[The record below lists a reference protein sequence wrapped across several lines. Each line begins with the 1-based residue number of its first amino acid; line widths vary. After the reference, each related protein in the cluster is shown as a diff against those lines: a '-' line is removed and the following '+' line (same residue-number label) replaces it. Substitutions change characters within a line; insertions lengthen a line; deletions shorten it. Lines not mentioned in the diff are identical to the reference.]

1 MNEYKQKLLEN
12 LKGIINKVQGSVEL
26 DVKRQNDLI
35 NKPISE
41 IKSLLPE
48 DQNIYANLRENAI
61 NRIQELKHLYSAPF
75 FVRCEIELLSNKEK
89 RVLYFAKHHFTEEK
103 IYSWI
108 APIATIRFEKPGQVQ
123 YKLPDGRI
131 EKAILSHKEQY
142 LIVEGKVVFFAI
154 EDLNNPREL
163 IYQEHFSVKKDGFML
178 PEIVAVMEKA
188 QDTVIRAH
196 HVGPFVISG
205 PAGSGKTTLALH
217 RVAFLVQAPDT
228 ALLYPEQSIIVF
240 VQDNGTRDYFSHLL
254 PELGIKN
261 VKITTFFEWAIEILG
276 ITDAVYVD
284 RRGIDEND
292 KDMKVYERLKQL
304 SSKNIPAWAETKKFL
319 NNNKLSGLDR
329 IDITIALMSFLNH
342 HKRFEVK
349 KRFNAVVKGKIV
361 EKTRTIVYKYSLI
374 VMDEFQNYMPEQINL
389 LNTCVDDNTKSII
402 YVGDIAQQIIPGA
415 LRTWDQIGLN
425 LNSEREVRLHKVYR
439 NTRQIL
445 TYIQSLGYKVEI
457 PKEIKIGKEVGEYV
471 ITNDKEVILHIEN
484 TLKSTKA
491 LIGVIGKS
499 LFEIE
504 SLKRYFANEKR
515 IHVTTMAM
523 SQGVEFDIVYI
534 VGIDKDFFNINN
546 VSNFDIKYIEEKK
559 RIIKD
564 LLYVALTRA
573 ISELHV
579 FGTTT
584 LKEIN
589 QK

>member
-1 MNEYKQKLLEN
+1 
-12 LKGIINKVQGSVEL
+12 
-26 DVKRQNDLI
+26 
-35 NKPISE
+35 
-41 IKSLLPE
+41 
-48 DQNIYANLRENAI
+48 
-61 NRIQELKHLYSAPF
+61 
-75 FVRCEIELLSNKEK
+75 
-89 RVLYFAKHHFTEEK
+89 
-103 IYSWI
+103 
-108 APIATIRFEKPGQVQ
+108 
-123 YKLPDGRI
+123 
-131 EKAILSHKEQY
+131 
-142 LIVEGKVVFFAI
+142 VVFFAI